1 MSLKKRGLSL
11 LLAMVMAIGLVPTTM
26 FSALAASPPA
36 GVPATL
42 SYGGRKFGVSY
53 DSPNWKKRG
62 WVENFTVKD
71 GNGNNYTGFCMDHT
85 KGPPKA
91 GVTWSYQW
99 TKTSDEMPSAF
110 ALDWWHYYNDISEK
124 MDEMHPELNTTKEAD
139 EIKMREYA
147 LAEGYDTYWSVWTR
161 EVNNCIPQAACWL
174 WLDGRLTGSPDDEQL
189 RRLGD
194 ERNAMLGEYNKAFVA
209 TSDEALEFIKGLYQ
223 NWMNGKYPHGTYHCY
238 NASATAVQPLLIREK
253 DPTETEE
260 PQKGWIKLLKTDL
273 TETGLAGA
281 EFTVYE
287 DNQCTVVALDEQ
299 SREAK
304 IITGSD
310 GYGAVQV
317 AWKGS
322 STRTFYVKETV
333 APAGCKIKNDVFSV
347 QVNGITNYN
356 EQNAALVKGGA
367 PIKNGMPQEPE
378 GIVQKKD
385 ANTGEGVGPATF
397 HFEGQAENGE
407 VINRDIDCDETGA
420 LELQWTD
427 PHKEKYMPP
436 GQYTV
441 TEIIPPQ
448 GYEKTD
454 ESKHLILRI
463 IHDPDSDTD
472 IASSNGPI
480 VFQNYQKHKIT
491 IEKRS
496 QDAKPLAGAE
506 FDVYQNGNKLTHLTT
521 GADGTAVFDG
531 TDGDGIESGYYTF
544 FETNPPPGYLP
555 PYIAHQS
562 VYVNAEDISVT
573 NHVLSFINYT
583 DTEIII
589 KKVSRNTES
598 PLAGA
603 VFEVRVDDTSIG
615 EFGPTDASG
624 TIVINPSIYGRFLN
638 PNQESW
644 TISVRETVPPDGYL
658 LDDSGWHTVEVKR
671 GQKVE
676 PFVFTD
682 TKYPEVLVVKKD
694 RESQERLEGTTF
706 EVTVNAGAKF
716 SLTKST
722 NKNGEV
728 RITYDDYRQFLG
740 ELNLDEW
747 TVTVRELTPTDKYN
761 KDKQQESGDYTVTK
775 ALAKGQSLLE
785 FEFKDTHYRS
795 IRVTKKDAQTDWL
808 LAGAEFTLHCVKA
821 DDPKAGGNISD
832 RILTTDGT
840 GTVLFEDVPNGT
852 YELWESGAPAGYDVN
867 KERKRIVVT
876 SDSDPIIEFEFKNE
890 PKSGLLLRKID
901 AVTKQPIPG
910 VCFRVERLGN
920 GAVVDSKEYHTDTNG
935 VVVIENATEGWYRIA
950 EVTTV
955 DGYILD
961 KEAKEIYVDN
971 QHDAYTVTFENK
983 QTHMLNILKR
993 DAITGKPLPGATFEI
1008 RSAGGSHVANVVTG
1022 VNGYANLPNLKPG
1035 SYVVKEIKAPTGH
1048 LIDPYP
1054 QTFEV
1059 KEDDAGRVYTLIF
1072 DNSPTTKLYIMKR
1085 DAQTGLPLAGAEFKV
1100 SYSSGEIIAD
1110 RVVTD
1115 ENGIAMITNDKMG
1128 EGTYFVQE
1136 IKAPTG
1142 YILDD
1147 SVHTVFIHDGEVKT
1161 LTLFNEQPGGLTI
1174 LKVDA
1179 ETNQVLSGAEFK
1191 LFTLD
1196 YRLLGTYSTGAD
1208 GYIRIKDLE
1217 PGYYFIQETDAPD
1230 GYLVDS
1236 EYKRVE
1242 IKAFEVTTLTW
1253 PNSQKASM
1261 TIRKVDKETK
1271 QPLAGAGFEVR
1282 TMDGTLVKTVETDSS
1297 GVAMVAGLDDGYY
1310 KVKETAAPE
1319 GYLLNE
1325 ETYTVKI
1332 TRNEPATITVEDQ
1345 AKKGVI
1351 IRKLD
1356 ADDRK
1361 PLANAVFEI
1370 LNLNGK
1376 LIGEYVTDGSGTITT
1391 REIEPGYYYL
1401 VETKAPDGY
1410 VLEDK
1415 RQMFQVEED
1424 GVTTLTVT
1432 NRKETTIQV
1441 YKTDSVTG
1449 KPLAAAQFEV
1459 KDHTGMVLGYI
1470 ETDATGW
1477 GYSAKLEPGNYT
1489 ITETRSPSGYVLD
1502 RAVYKVALEKGK
1514 SAIVRVTNTP
1524 GMTLQITKVDK
1535 DTRALLAG
1543 ASFEVRY
1550 DRGHGD
1556 CTYIGTYTTDPT
1568 GMVTTEPLEP
1578 GFYMVKEVVA
1588 PDGYALNE
1596 EEFRYCVK
1604 AGQSNT
1610 LIVED
1615 QALAT
1620 LTIRKIDSVTKKPI
1634 PGAVFKVE
1642 TADHSLIGLFESDA
1656 NGDAIATGLK
1666 AGVYIVTETQA
1677 PEGYQVATAP
1687 QTVVVEYSKNNYL
1700 DFVDAEN
1707 ASLIITLQDKM
1718 TGKYL
1723 ADGHFTVTWCYD
1735 NTIIYEGV
1743 TDVTGSIVVGN
1754 LKPGKY
1760 IITQTYGPD
1769 GYYLTETEI
1778 NIQIP
1783 ADTQQTVHFFNI
1795 TAGLVIEKVDRLT
1808 KETLEGARFQVTR
1821 NEDNYVVG
1829 EYVTDKD
1836 GLALVSGLK
1845 PGMYTVE
1852 ELVAPAGYT
1861 IDEGPKL
1868 VHVKETGE
1876 AHVTFTDTPLAG
1888 ITIKVVDKDN
1898 RTPLAGVMIEV
1909 WRQNGNLV
1917 NSYTTDT
1924 TGTIM
1929 TDKLQPGFYVVK
1941 LISVTEGYTAIASET
1956 TVEVVDGEAVTYT
1969 FECVASGSLTIA
1981 SVDQSGK
1988 AIAGMK
1994 ITLTTIDGAFVGN
2007 YITDSNGFVAISNL
2021 TAGHYIVTEK
2031 EAPAGF
2037 NIVSASQ
2044 NVKVVSNQSTK
2055 VTFEHTKTFG
2065 LQIRTTCFQ
2074 TNAVVQGA
2082 VYEVTQLNGAKVGT
2096 YTSDAAGLIYVSLT
2110 PGHYIVTPISA
2121 PQGYIITDGA
2131 ARTVEVKA
2139 NEVTVTEFTVKQLS
2153 SIRVKIID
2161 GTSQKGLYGVRVLLK
2176 SGGTCVK
2183 EYSTNNEG
2191 YITLVEDILN
2201 GGYTLEMIS
2210 VPAGYQVDTIPKSIS
2225 VLNGETTEI
2234 VWKLY
2239 KDAGQIQVVVTSLD
2253 YNKSRDLAAGTLLQG
2268 ATFEVMNAD
2277 TYQVVC
2283 QMISDASGIAASS
2296 GLPIGRYIVK
2306 QVGAAP
2312 YYGISDKETEVRLK
2326 INNDVVRVEY
2336 QNASVT
2342 VGVEVAQ
2349 KSNQSIRAGS
2359 SMRFDVTKL
2368 GSKADVRLD
2377 NFYFHIKVPT
2387 DAARISTI
2395 STGTWNYAVWYS
2407 ISYKTNMQDYRL
2419 LSDKLLSTSKY
2430 EFDLSTQA
2438 LGLQLGEYV
2447 TDIRYEF
2454 GTVPAGFSLAT
2465 QGAYM
2470 LYVLNTIP
2478 NGYKLISRIEA
2489 GGQYNTVAVS
2499 TNGNVG
2505 ANGTDFTGAHV
2516 SGNSGQWVSDTALW
2530 TVTVKG
2536 NTMLPNRLPKTG
2548 Y

>member
-161 EVNNCIPQAACWL
+161 EVNNCVPQAACWL

-223 NWMNGKYPHGTYHCY
+223 NWLNGKYPHGTYHCY

-407 VINRDIDCDETGA
+407 VINRDVDCDETGA

-454 ESKHLILRI
+454 EAKHLILRI

-521 GADGTAVFDG
+521 GADGTAVFEG

-544 FETNPPPGYLP
+544 FETNPPPGHLP
-555 PYIAHQS
+555 PYIAYQS

-603 VFEVRVDDTSIG
+603 VFEVRVDDTSFG

-795 IRVTKKDAQTDWL
+795 IRVTKKDSQTDWL

-832 RILTTDGT
+832 RVLTTDGT

-1115 ENGIAMITNDKMG
+1115 ENGIAMITNG
-1128 EGTYFVQE
+1128 
-1136 IKAPTG
+1136 PT
-1142 YILDD
+1142 
-1147 SVHTVFIHDGEVKT
+1147 SFRK
-1161 LTLFNEQPGGLTI
+1161 
-1174 LKVDA
+1174 
-1179 ETNQVLSGAEFK
+1179 SK
-1191 LFTLD
+1191 L
-1196 YRLLGTYSTGAD
+1196 
-1208 GYIRIKDLE
+1208 
-1217 PGYYFIQETDAPD
+1217 
-1230 GYLVDS
+1230 
-1236 EYKRVE
+1236 
-1242 IKAFEVTTLTW
+1242 
-1253 PNSQKASM
+1253 
-1261 TIRKVDKETK
+1261 
-1271 QPLAGAGFEVR
+1271 PLAI
-1282 TMDGTLVKTVETDSS
+1282 SW
-1297 GVAMVAGLDDGYY
+1297 
-1310 KVKETAAPE
+1310 
-1319 GYLLNE
+1319 
-1325 ETYTVKI
+1325 
-1332 TRNEPATITVEDQ
+1332 TIVC
-1345 AKKGVI
+1345 
-1351 IRKLD
+1351 
-1356 ADDRK
+1356 
-1361 PLANAVFEI
+1361 
-1370 LNLNGK
+1370 
-1376 LIGEYVTDGSGTITT
+1376 
-1391 REIEPGYYYL
+1391 
-1401 VETKAPDGY
+1401 
-1410 VLEDK
+1410 
-1415 RQMFQVEED
+1415 
-1424 GVTTLTVT
+1424 
-1432 NRKETTIQV
+1432 
-1441 YKTDSVTG
+1441 
-1449 KPLAAAQFEV
+1449 
-1459 KDHTGMVLGYI
+1459 
-1470 ETDATGW
+1470 
-1477 GYSAKLEPGNYT
+1477 
-1489 ITETRSPSGYVLD
+1489 
-1502 RAVYKVALEKGK
+1502 
-1514 SAIVRVTNTP
+1514 TP
-1524 GMTLQITKVDK
+1524 FLFMT
-1535 DTRALLAG
+1535 
-1543 ASFEVRY
+1543 
-1550 DRGHGD
+1550 
-1556 CTYIGTYTTDPT
+1556 
-1568 GMVTTEPLEP
+1568 
-1578 GFYMVKEVVA
+1578 
-1588 PDGYALNE
+1588 
-1596 EEFRYCVK
+1596 
-1604 AGQSNT
+1604 
-1610 LIVED
+1610 
-1615 QALAT
+1615 
-1620 LTIRKIDSVTKKPI
+1620 
-1634 PGAVFKVE
+1634 
-1642 TADHSLIGLFESDA
+1642 
-1656 NGDAIATGLK
+1656 
-1666 AGVYIVTETQA
+1666 
-1677 PEGYQVATAP
+1677 
-1687 QTVVVEYSKNNYL
+1687 
-1700 DFVDAEN
+1700 
-1707 ASLIITLQDKM
+1707 
-1718 TGKYL
+1718 
-1723 ADGHFTVTWCYD
+1723 
-1735 NTIIYEGV
+1735 
-1743 TDVTGSIVVGN
+1743 
-1754 LKPGKY
+1754 
-1760 IITQTYGPD
+1760 
-1769 GYYLTETEI
+1769 
-1778 NIQIP
+1778 
-1783 ADTQQTVHFFNI
+1783 
-1795 TAGLVIEKVDRLT
+1795 
-1808 KETLEGARFQVTR
+1808 
-1821 NEDNYVVG
+1821 
-1829 EYVTDKD
+1829 
-1836 GLALVSGLK
+1836 
-1845 PGMYTVE
+1845 
-1852 ELVAPAGYT
+1852 
-1861 IDEGPKL
+1861 
-1868 VHVKETGE
+1868 
-1876 AHVTFTDTPLAG
+1876 
-1888 ITIKVVDKDN
+1888 
-1898 RTPLAGVMIEV
+1898 
-1909 WRQNGNLV
+1909 
-1917 NSYTTDT
+1917 
-1924 TGTIM
+1924 
-1929 TDKLQPGFYVVK
+1929 
-1941 LISVTEGYTAIASET
+1941 
-1956 TVEVVDGEAVTYT
+1956 
-1969 FECVASGSLTIA
+1969 
-1981 SVDQSGK
+1981 
-1988 AIAGMK
+1988 
-1994 ITLTTIDGAFVGN
+1994 
-2007 YITDSNGFVAISNL
+2007 
-2021 TAGHYIVTEK
+2021 
-2031 EAPAGF
+2031 
-2037 NIVSASQ
+2037 
-2044 NVKVVSNQSTK
+2044 
-2055 VTFEHTKTFG
+2055 
-2065 LQIRTTCFQ
+2065 
-2074 TNAVVQGA
+2074 
-2082 VYEVTQLNGAKVGT
+2082 
-2096 YTSDAAGLIYVSLT
+2096 
-2110 PGHYIVTPISA
+2110 
-2121 PQGYIITDGA
+2121 
-2131 ARTVEVKA
+2131 
-2139 NEVTVTEFTVKQLS
+2139 
-2153 SIRVKIID
+2153 
-2161 GTSQKGLYGVRVLLK
+2161 
-2176 SGGTCVK
+2176 
-2183 EYSTNNEG
+2183 
-2191 YITLVEDILN
+2191 
-2201 GGYTLEMIS
+2201 
-2210 VPAGYQVDTIPKSIS
+2210 
-2225 VLNGETTEI
+2225 
-2234 VWKLY
+2234 
-2239 KDAGQIQVVVTSLD
+2239 
-2253 YNKSRDLAAGTLLQG
+2253 
-2268 ATFEVMNAD
+2268 
-2277 TYQVVC
+2277 
-2283 QMISDASGIAASS
+2283 
-2296 GLPIGRYIVK
+2296 
-2306 QVGAAP
+2306 
-2312 YYGISDKETEVRLK
+2312 VRL
-2326 INNDVVRVEY
+2326 R
-2336 QNASVT
+2336 
-2342 VGVEVAQ
+2342 
-2349 KSNQSIRAGS
+2349 
-2359 SMRFDVTKL
+2359 
-2368 GSKADVRLD
+2368 
-2377 NFYFHIKVPT
+2377 P
-2387 DAARISTI
+2387 
-2395 STGTWNYAVWYS
+2395 
-2407 ISYKTNMQDYRL
+2407 
-2419 LSDKLLSTSKY
+2419 
-2430 EFDLSTQA
+2430 
-2438 LGLQLGEYV
+2438 
-2447 TDIRYEF
+2447 
-2454 GTVPAGFSLAT
+2454 
-2465 QGAYM
+2465 
-2470 LYVLNTIP
+2470 
-2478 NGYKLISRIEA
+2478 
-2489 GGQYNTVAVS
+2489 
-2499 TNGNVG
+2499 
-2505 ANGTDFTGAHV
+2505 
-2516 SGNSGQWVSDTALW
+2516 
-2530 TVTVKG
+2530 
-2536 NTMLPNRLPKTG
+2536 
-2548 Y
+2548 